1 MIKNYK
7 PYFNIGPGPFI
18 KEELEARNWPQ
29 KDLAEVLGM
38 SLKSINQLIKNKQ
51 AITVETAQLLSKAFG
66 QSPQYWL
73 TLDENYRLR
82 LKQNMSDKI
91 PRKYLA
97 ENYLG
102 RLRKKLA
109 LLLKN

>member
-18 KEELEARNWPQ
+18 KEELEAHGWRRE
-29 KDLAEVLGM
+29 DLAEIMGM
-38 SLKSINQLIKNKQ
+38 SFKSINQLIKNKQ
-51 AITVETAQLLSKAFG
+51 AITVDTAQLLSKAFG
-66 QSPQYWL
+66 PSPQFWL

-91 PRKYLA
+91 PRKYWT
-97 ENYLG
+97 EKN
-102 RLRKKLA
+102 LRKVRRIK
-109 LLLKN
+109 K